1 MKTRVTKI
9 GFVIF
14 FAAGFT
20 VMTAHADPFPGADPA
35 AGKKLFDQSKCAA
48 CHISLVGGDG
58 SKVFTWSGHKVRS
71 AAQLLSRVQFCVTN
85 TGAQVFPDEVKD
97 IAAYLNQ
104 QYYHFK

>member
-14 FAAGFT
+14 AAGFA

-48 CHISLVGGDG
+48 CHISLVGDDG

>member
-1 MKTRVTKI
+1 M
-9 GFVIF
+9 
-14 FAAGFT
+14 A
-20 VMTAHADPFPGADPA
+20 AHASPFPDADPT

-58 SKVFTWSGHKVRS
+58 SKIFTRPGHKVQS
-71 AAQLLSRVQFCVTN
+71 AAQLLSRVQFCVKN
-85 TGAQVFPDEVKD
+85 TGAPVFPDEVKN

>member
-14 FAAGFT
+14 AAGFA
-20 VMTAHADPFPGADPA
+20 VMTAHADPFPGAAPA